1 MTSELNWK
9 FNILQV
15 RPYFV
20 IHFFAML
27 LGTLKKIQFQ
37 YYNTLVTTEYKES
50 LKIGLKGWKLHCTM
64 SVLGLKNVVEKQK
77 KIMKILVLQSS
88 QLRRFYLGEKVSIF
102 LGIAGFFVPKRL
114 GFGKYYVLRMT
125 SNIK

>member
-1 MTSELNWK
+1 MTSKWK

-20 IHFFAML
+20 MPFS
-27 LGTLKKIQFQ
+27 GTLKKIQFQ

-50 LKIGLKGWKLHCTM
+50 LKIELKGWKLHCTM
-64 SVLGLKNVVEKQK
+64 SVLGAKIVVEKQK

-102 LGIAGFFVPKRL
+102 LGIAGFFC
-114 GFGKYYVLRMT
+114 T
-125 SNIK
+125 

>member
-20 IHFFAML
+20 ML
-27 LGTLKKIQFQ
+27 FGTLKKIQFQ

-50 LKIGLKGWKLHCTM
+50 LKIELKGSKLHCTM
-64 SVLGLKNVVEKQK
+64 SVLGLKIVVEKQRKDNEDSGASIFSVK
-77 KIMKILVLQSS
+77 KILPRGKGQH
-88 QLRRFYLGEKVSIF
+88 F
-102 LGIAGFFVPKRL
+102 LGIAGFFC
-114 GFGKYYVLRMT
+114 T
-125 SNIK
+125 

>member
-1 MTSELNWK
+1 MTSKWK

-20 IHFFAML
+20 ML
-27 LGTLKKIQFQ
+27 FSGTLKKIQFQ

-50 LKIGLKGWKLHCTM
+50 LKIELKGSKLHCTM
-64 SVLGLKNVVEKQK
+64 SVLGVKIVVEKQK
-77 KIMKILVLQSS
+77 KVMKILVLQSS

-102 LGIAGFFVPKRL
+102 
-114 GFGKYYVLRMT
+114 
-125 SNIK
+125 

>member
-1 MTSELNWK
+1 M
-9 FNILQV
+9 
-15 RPYFV
+15 
-20 IHFFAML
+20 
-27 LGTLKKIQFQ
+27 
-37 YYNTLVTTEYKES
+37 TTEYKES

-102 LGIAGFFVPKRL
+102 WALLAFLYLRGFAVGSITCR
-114 GFGKYYVLRMT
+114 VV
-125 SNIK
+125 I